1 VRPVDYDPAMAE
13 FDAYALDCRVHG
25 QIELGE
31 GRLSDQLAHIQ
42 ELVVR
47 DARLEDLS
55 DGHHVE
61 LPELTIDRAELCA
74 VVASEPRGDRS
85 RRLHTWT
92 TRVVV
97 EVGPYLV
104 HGRVHGRAG
113 STPLGLSLQR
123 QPWVPLTDAT
133 VEYHCGADVV
143 VEEMATLLINREVM
157 RSYRAVD
164 ELGVAPPTAL
174 RWSPQTPAGPGAE
187 TPASA
192 GLLPTPPPAK
202 PVE

>member
-1 VRPVDYDPAMAE
+1 MAE
-13 FDAYALDCRVHG
+13 FNAYALDCRVHG
-25 QIELGE
+25 QVELVE
-31 GRLSDQLAHIQ
+31 GRLSDQLAHIEQ
-42 ELVVR
+42 LLVR
-47 DARLEDLS
+47 DARLEDLT
-55 DGHHVE
+55 DGHLVE

-85 RRLHTWT
+85 RRLHTWQ

-97 EVGPYLV
+97 EVGPYRV

-157 RSYRAVD
+157 RSYRAV
-164 ELGVAPPTAL
+164 EEAGVVPPTTL
-174 RWSPQTPAGPGAE
+174 RWSPQAPAGPGEE
-187 TPASA
+187 TGAA
-192 GLLPTPPPAK
+192 GLPPTPPPAE

>member
-1 VRPVDYDPAMAE
+1 MAE

-25 QIELGE
+25 RVELGE

-42 ELVVR
+42 ELLVS
-47 DARLEDLS
+47 DARLEDLA

-74 VVASEPRGDRS
+74 VVASEPQGDRS

-97 EVGPYLV
+97 EVGPYRV
-104 HGRVHGRAG
+104 DGRVHGRAG

-123 QPWVPLTDAT
+123 QPWVPLTDAR
-133 VEYHCGADVV
+133 VEYHCGADEV
-143 VEEMATLLINREVM
+143 VEEMATLLINRELM

-164 ELGVAPPTAL
+164 EVGVVPPTAL
-174 RWSPQTPAGPGAE
+174 RWSPEPPTQAGTDPGNVPGKE
-187 TPASA
+187 I
-192 GLLPTPPPAK
+192 G
-202 PVE
+202 